1 MFEITK
7 QTVNASEGQF
17 EEHPESYHPRVFVA
31 VTKVMTTYKIG
42 GDGLPEYSPEVYEL
56 LTDGQ
61 AISWDCLPQECCG
74 FDFWTVYA
82 DSIHDITMTR
92 APRVLP
98 TEIVDLPYFVGAK
111 EWKERHGDVVPQF
124 DGKTRPATTGAGYC
138 TCKIEQP
145 LLDHLPEG
153 SY

>member
-31 VTKVMTTYKIG
+31 VTNVVG
-42 GDGLPEYSPEVYEL
+42 EDGDGLPEYGSPEVYEL
-56 LTDGQ
+56 LTNGQ
-61 AISWDCLPQECCG
+61 AISWDCLPQKECCG

-92 APRVLP
+92 A
-98 TEIVDLPYFVGAK
+98 
-111 EWKERHGDVVPQF
+111 
-124 DGKTRPATTGAGYC
+124 
-138 TCKIEQP
+138 
-145 LLDHLPEG
+145 
-153 SY
+153 

>member
-31 VTKVMTTYKIG
+31 ENPDCKDAELVH
-42 GDGLPEYSPEVYEL
+42 EVYEL

-61 AISWDCLPQECCG
+61 AIPWGCLPQKECCG
-74 FDFWTVYA
+74 FDFWTIYA
-82 DSIHDITMTR
+82 DGIHDITMNR

-124 DGKTRPATTGAGYC
+124 DSETCPATTGAGYC

>member
-17 EEHPESYHPRVFVA
+17 EEHPESYRPRGFVA
-31 VTKVMTTYKIG
+31 IKPYNDEPV
-42 GDGLPEYSPEVYEL
+42 LEVYEL
-56 LTDGQ
+56 LTNGQ
-61 AISWDCLPQECCG
+61 AISWDCLPQEYCG
-74 FDFWTVYA
+74 FDFWTIYS

-124 DGKTRPATTGAGYC
+124 DSETCPATTGAGYC

>member
-17 EEHPESYHPRVFVA
+17 EEHPEAYRPRVFVA
-31 VTKVMTTYKIG
+31 VTEVVG
-42 GDGLPEYSPEVYEL
+42 EDGDGLPEYGSPEVYEL

-74 FDFWTVYA
+74 FDFWTIYS

-124 DGKTRPATTGAGYC
+124 DSETCPATTGAGYC
-138 TCKIEQP
+138 TCKIEHP

>member
-17 EEHPESYHPRVFVA
+17 EEHPESYRPRVFVA
-31 VTKVMTTYKIG
+31 IKPYNDEPV
-42 GDGLPEYSPEVYEL
+42 LEVYEL
-56 LTDGQ
+56 LTNGQ

-92 APRVLP
+92 APKVLP
-98 TEIVDLPYFVGAK
+98 TEVKVLDIVHVKSSNPCL
-111 EWKERHGDVVPQF
+111 
-124 DGKTRPATTGAGYC
+124 TTFLKGV
-138 TCKIEQP
+138 TDDS
-145 LLDHLPEG
+145 L
-153 SY
+153 

>member
-17 EEHPESYHPRVFVA
+17 EEHPESYRPRVFVA
-31 VTKVMTTYKIG
+31 IPPDNDETV
-42 GDGLPEYSPEVYEL
+42 LEVYEL

-82 DSIHDITMTR
+82 DSIHDLAMTR

-111 EWKERHGDVVPQF
+111 EWKGRHGDVVPQF
-124 DGKTRPATTGAGYC
+124 DSETCPATTGAGYC